1 MVKDERDSWVSMAGS
16 RTSGAA
22 SGATACRYC
31 EHAGR
36 VVAKTPK
43 LESWIEE
50 CDKLGDRVSAFG
62 RWWP

>member
-1 MVKDERDSWVSMAGS
+1 MARGGRDSWVSMAGS

-22 SGATACRYC
+22 SAVTACRYC

-36 VVAKTPK
+36 VVARIPM
-43 LESWIEE
+43 LASWIEG
-50 CDKLGDRVSAFG
+50 CGRLGGRVSAFG